1 MKSKFFSKMAVAANK
16 AIFKTRQHSPEIC
29 MIVGVVGTVG
39 SAIWACMATRKLDD
53 VMEESHKKLDSV
65 HEDIKA
71 ITIKS
76 GEEPECTMKDCKK
89 SLTTIYLQTGW
100 ELTKLYGPS
109 ILLGALSIGSI
120 VTSNRILR
128 QRNAALAT
136 AYMTVNKSFKEYRS
150 RVVEKF
156 GKEVDQELRYNIQH
170 NTVET
175 VVQNEDGTQTVV
187 TEEYDVVDPNT
198 LSPYARIYE
207 CGNTGWDDDP
217 EQTLWFLRQQ
227 QNWAN
232 DKLKDQGYLYLND
245 VFKMLG
251 FQQTKIGHEVGWIYD
266 EKNPN
271 GDNFVDFGIFDV
283 NNSATRRFVNG
294 YEKAVVLDFNVDGPI
309 TDHVCV

>member
-1 MKSKFFSKMAVAANK
+1 MKSKFLSKMAVAANK

-39 SAIWACMATRKLDD
+39 SAIWACVATRKLDD
-53 VMEESHKKLDSV
+53 VMKDSHKKLDSV

-71 ITIKS
+71 IED
-76 GEEPECTMKDCKK
+76 GEETEYTMKDCKK
-89 SLTTIYLQTGW
+89 SLTTIYMQAGW

-136 AYMTVNKSFKEYRS
+136 AYMTVNKSFKEYRN

-170 NTVET
+170 NTMET

-187 TEEYDVVDPNT
+187 TNEYDVIDTNA
-198 LSPYARIYE
+198 LSPYARLFYE
-207 CGNTGWDDDP
+207 GNTGYDDKDP
-217 EQTLWFLRQQ
+217 EQTLWYLRQQ

-232 DKLKDQGYLYLND
+232 DRLKAYGHLFLND
-245 VFKMLG
+245 VYEMLG
-251 FQQTKIGHEVGWIYD
+251 FEKTKIGACVGWIYD

-271 GDNFVDFGIFDV
+271 GDNFVDFGIY
-283 NNSATRRFVNG
+283 NTQYTPNARFLDG
-294 YEKAVVLDFNVDGPI
+294 IEKALCLDFNVDGPI
-309 TDHVCV
+309 LDLVCK

>member
-39 SAIWACMATRKLDD
+39 SAIWACVATRKLDN
-53 VMEESHKKLDSV
+53 VMEDSHKKLDSV

-71 ITIKS
+71 IED
-76 GEEPECTMKDCKK
+76 GEESEYTMKDCKK
-89 SLTTIYLQTGW
+89 SLTTIYMQAGW

-136 AYMTVNKSFKEYRS
+136 AYMTVNKSFKEYRN

-170 NTVET
+170 NTMET

-187 TEEYDVVDPNT
+187 TEEYDVIDPNT

-309 TDHVCV
+309 TDYVCA

>member
-1 MKSKFFSKMAVAANK
+1 MKSKFLSKMAVAANK

-39 SAIWACMATRKLDD
+39 SAIWACVATRKLDN
-53 VMEESHKKLDSV
+53 VMEDSHKKLDSV

-71 ITIKS
+71 IED
-76 GEEPECTMKDCKK
+76 GEESEYTMKDCKK
-89 SLTTIYLQTGW
+89 SLTTIYMQAGW

-136 AYMTVNKSFKEYRS
+136 AYMTVNKSFKEYRN

-170 NTVET
+170 NTMET

-187 TEEYDVVDPNT
+187 TEEYDVIDPNT

-309 TDHVCV
+309 TDYVCA

>member
-1 MKSKFFSKMAVAANK
+1 MKSKFLSKMAVAANK

-39 SAIWACMATRKLDD
+39 SAIWACVATRKLDN
-53 VMEESHKKLDSV
+53 VMEDSHKKLDSV

-71 ITIKS
+71 IED
-76 GEEPECTMKDCKK
+76 GEESEYTMKDCKK
-89 SLTTIYLQTGW
+89 SLTTIYMQAGW

-136 AYMTVNKSFKEYRS
+136 AYMTVNKSFKEYRN

-156 GKEVDQELRYNIQH
+156 GKDVDQELRYNIQH
-170 NTVET
+170 NTMET

-198 LSPYARIYE
+198 LSVYTRIFD
-207 CGNTGWDDDP
+207 CGNTGWNDDP

-232 DKLKDQGYLYLND
+232 EKLKAQGYLYLND
-245 VFKMLG
+245 VFNMLG
-251 FQQTKIGHEVGWIYD
+251 FQGTMIGHEVGWIYD
-266 EKNPN
+266 EKNPI

-283 NNSATRRFVNG
+283 NNAAKRRFVNG
-294 YEKAVVLDFNVDGPI
+294 YEKAVLLDFNVDGPI
-309 TDHVCV
+309 TDYVCA

>member
-1 MKSKFFSKMAVAANK
+1 MKSKFFSKVAVAANK

-39 SAIWACMATRKLDD
+39 SAIWACVATRKLDD
-53 VMEESHKKLDSV
+53 VMDESRSKIDAV
-65 HEDIKA
+65 HDDVKA
-71 ITIKS
+71 IED
-76 GEEPECTMKDCKK
+76 GEVVEYTMKDCKK
-89 SLTTIYLQTGW
+89 SLTTIYMQASW

-170 NTVET
+170 NTMET

-198 LSPYARIYE
+198 LSPYARIYD
-207 CGNTGWDDDP
+207 CGNTGWNDDP
-217 EQTLWFLRQQ
+217 EQTLWFLRKQ
-227 QNWAN
+227 QNWA
-232 DKLKDQGYLYLND
+232 DEKLKAQGYLYLNTVLED
-245 VFKMLG
+245 LG
-251 FQQTKIGHEVGWIYD
+251 FPKTKIGHEVGWIYD
-266 EKNPN
+266 EKNPH

-294 YEKAVVLDFNVDGPI
+294 YEKAVLLDFNVDGPI
-309 TDHVCV
+309 TDYLCE

>member
-71 ITIKS
+71 IED
-76 GEEPECTMKDCKK
+76 GEETEYTMKDCKK
-89 SLTTIYLQTGW
+89 DLTTIYMQTGW

-109 ILLGALSIGSI
+109 ILLGALSIGSMI
-120 VTSNRILR
+120 TSNRILR

-136 AYMTVNKSFKEYRS
+136 AYMTVNKSFKEYRN
-150 RVVEKF
+150 RVVERF
-156 GKEVDQELRYNIQH
+156 GKDVDQELRYNIQH
-170 NTVET
+170 NTMET

-198 LSPYARIYE
+198 LSAYTRIFD
-207 CGNTGWDDDP
+207 CGNTGWNDDP

-232 DKLKDQGYLYLND
+232 EKLKAQRYLYLND
-245 VFKMLG
+245 VFSMLG
-251 FQQTKIGHEVGWIYD
+251 FQGTKIGHEVGWIYD
-266 EKNPN
+266 EKNPI

-283 NNSATRRFVNG
+283 NNAAKRRFVNG
-294 YEKAVVLDFNVDGPI
+294 YEKAILLDFNVDGPI
-309 TDHVCV
+309 TNYVCA

>member
-1 MKSKFFSKMAVAANK
+1 MGMRGYK
-16 AIFKTRQHSPEIC
+16 
-29 MIVGVVGTVG
+29 
-39 SAIWACMATRKLDD
+39 KLDD
-53 VMEESHKKLDSV
+53 VMEDSHKKLDSV

-71 ITIKS
+71 IED
-76 GEEPECTMKDCKK
+76 GEESEYTMKDCKK
-89 SLTTIYLQTGW
+89 SLTTIYMQAGW

-136 AYMTVNKSFKEYRS
+136 AYMTVNKSFKEYRN

-156 GKEVDQELRYNIQH
+156 GKDVDQELRYNMQH
-170 NTVET
+170 NTMET

-198 LSPYARIYE
+198 LSVYTRIFD
-207 CGNTGWDDDP
+207 CGNTGWNDDP

-232 DKLKDQGYLYLND
+232 EKLKAQGYLYLND
-245 VFKMLG
+245 VFSMLG
-251 FQQTKIGHEVGWIYD
+251 FQGTKIGHEVGWIYD
-266 EKNPN
+266 EKNPI

-283 NNSATRRFVNG
+283 NNAAKRRFVNG
-294 YEKAVVLDFNVDGPI
+294 YEKAVLLDFNVDGPI
-309 TDHVCV
+309 TDYVCA

>member
-1 MKSKFFSKMAVAANK
+1 MKSRFFSKMAVAANK

-39 SAIWACMATRKLDD
+39 SAIWACVATRKLDD
-53 VMEESHKKLDSV
+53 VMEDSHKKLDSV

-71 ITIKS
+71 IES
-76 GEEPECTMKDCKK
+76 GEESEYTMKDCKK
-89 SLTTIYLQTGW
+89 SLTTVYLQTGW

-109 ILLGALSIGSI
+109 ILLGALSIGSMI
-120 VTSNRILR
+120 TSNRILR

-136 AYMTVNKSFKEYRS
+136 AYMTVNKSFKEYRN

-156 GKEVDQELRYNIQH
+156 GKGVDQELRYNIQH
-170 NTVET
+170 NTMET

-198 LSPYARIYE
+198 LSPYARIFD
-207 CGNTGWDDDP
+207 CGNTGWNDDP

-227 QNWAN
+227 QNWA
-232 DKLKDQGYLYLND
+232 DEKLKAQGYLYLNTVLED
-245 VFKMLG
+245 LG
-251 FQQTKIGHEVGWIYD
+251 FPKTKIGHEVGWIYD
-266 EKNPN
+266 EKNPH

-283 NNSATRRFVNG
+283 NNSATRKIGR
-294 YEKAVVLDFNVDGPI
+294 A
-309 TDHVCV
+309 HV